1 MEIVKYVDVNV
12 DDDNMEYIVKYEY
25 EEGQEDKEIQED
37 QEDQEDQEVPQY
49 EDVEGQEDDGGHLT
63 LFDVDVG
70 HNVINFYLQNFKK
83 VVVYYPVPDYITTAK
98 KEFATLSEN
107 QRMEVF
113 DLFKRQFAI
122 EGIKNIYEG
131 IDSDCSLRTFL
142 SRLMGNISR
151 KLREKKMH
159 KPDINL
165 YLEVLQNL
173 ATIISNIAHKSRG
186 GYRRKVKQSRKNKR
200 RARKTHKRKS
210 FI

>member
-1 MEIVKYVDVNV
+1 MEIVNYVDVNV
-12 DDDNMEYIVKYEY
+12 DDDTIEYIVKYDY

-37 QEDQEDQEVPQY
+37 QEDQEEPQY
-49 EDVEGQEDDGGHLT
+49 EDVEGQEDEEGHLT
-63 LFDVDVG
+63 LFDIDVG

-83 VVVYYPVPDYITTAK
+83 VVVYYPVPDYITKAK
-98 KEFATLSEN
+98 KEFAALSPN

-122 EGIKNIYEG
+122 EGLKNIYEG

-151 KLREKKMH
+151 KLREKKS

-165 YLEVLQNL
+165 YLEVLQNI
-173 ATIISNIAHKSRG
+173 ATIIQ
-186 GYRRKVKQSRKNKR
+186 RKENP
-200 RARKTHKRKS
+200 
-210 FI
+210 

>member
-1 MEIVKYVDVNV
+1 MEIVNYADVNV
-12 DDDNMEYIVKYEY
+12 DDDNIEYIVKYDY

-37 QEDQEDQEVPQY
+37 QEDQEVPQY
-49 EDVEGQEDDGGHLT
+49 EEDQDQNNKEDENGHLT

-98 KEFATLSEN
+98 KEFAALSEG

-113 DLFKRQFAI
+113 ALFKRQFAI

-131 IDSDCSLRTFL
+131 INSDCSLRTFL

-151 KLREKKMH
+151 KLRDKKMH

-165 YLEVLQNL
+165 YLEVLQNI
-173 ATIISNIAHKSRG
+173 ATIISNKAHPRG
-186 GYRRKVKQSRKNKR
+186 GYRRKVKQTRRNRR
-200 RARKTHKRKS
+200 RARNTHKRNV
-210 FI
+210 